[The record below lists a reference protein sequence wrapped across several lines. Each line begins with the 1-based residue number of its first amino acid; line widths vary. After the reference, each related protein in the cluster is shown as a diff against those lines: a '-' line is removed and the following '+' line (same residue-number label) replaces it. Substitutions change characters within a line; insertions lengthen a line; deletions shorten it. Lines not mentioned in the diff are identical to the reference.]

1 MKKHVL
7 ALMDSEEPYAVRFME
22 HINRRKASPFEVH
35 AFTDRDKL
43 KAYARTH
50 RIEMLLISE
59 HDLSEQDQVAADRTV
74 VLTDGAGSCD
84 LYPNICKYQ
93 AASAVMRHLRA
104 VSWRAPRSASRGILP
119 VMLAVL
125 LIAGGLFL
133 AWREMHSVQTA
144 TVTITTDSNISI
156 QNADQPPF

>member
-1 MKKHVL
+1 
-7 ALMDSEEPYAVRFME
+7 
-22 HINRRKASPFEVH
+22 
-35 AFTDRDKL
+35 
-43 KAYARTH
+43 
-50 RIEMLLISE
+50 
-59 HDLSEQDQVAADRTV
+59 
-74 VLTDGAGSCD
+74 
-84 LYPNICKYQ
+84 
-93 AASAVMRHLRA
+93 MRHLRA

>member
-1 MKKHVL
+1 ML
-7 ALMDSEEPYAVRFME
+7 AYLGILMLVGLACG
-22 HINRRKASPFEVH
+22 A
-35 AFTDRDKL
+35 
-43 KAYARTH
+43 
-50 RIEMLLISE
+50 
-59 HDLSEQDQVAADRTV
+59 
-74 VLTDGAGSCD
+74 LTGV
-84 LYPNICKYQ
+84 

-119 VMLAVL
+119 VVLAVL